1 MASGDI
7 TLELDE
13 RGVGGVQKQPVVGFK
28 LELVIADGTS
38 SKEETIRRNML
49 ITDLYFWGPQ
59 LATAGKTAELI
70 LMDEDDNEIYT
81 FGECDFSSATAAD
94 RKHGRHTQR
103 GIMKD
108 TTVKV
113 QSDENVSGAK
123 TFYVTYRGL

>member
-7 TLELDE
+7 TLKLDE
-13 RGVGGVQKQPVVGFK
+13 RGVGGVQKQPVMGLK

-38 SKEETIRRNML
+38 SKEETIREDML

-59 LATAGKTAELI
+59 LATAGKTVELS
-70 LMDEDDNEIYT
+70 LMDEDDNEIYS

-113 QSDENVSGAK
+113 ESDENVTGAK
-123 TFYVTYRGL
+123 TFYVKLRGL